1 MTSFWN
7 FGVCKALV
15 LWKSKKKAD
24 FFQITYFKE
33 SKNMA
38 IEKNLRIMITIY
50 RKQHPSVITGNK
62 KIYRSNLYQ

>member
-15 LWKSKKKAD
+15 LWKSKKKKKKVD
-24 FFQITYFKE
+24 FFQITCFKE

-50 RKQHPSVITGNK
+50 RKQYPSVITGNK
-62 KIYRSNLYQ
+62 KIY